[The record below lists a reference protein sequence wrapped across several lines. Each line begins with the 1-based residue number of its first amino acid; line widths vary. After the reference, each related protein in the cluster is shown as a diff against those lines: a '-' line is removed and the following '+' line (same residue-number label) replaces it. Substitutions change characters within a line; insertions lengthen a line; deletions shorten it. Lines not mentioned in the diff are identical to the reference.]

1 MSSKQ
6 IQCRMHKNIEN
17 RKIKGKKI
25 QTVNI
30 TNFGKYDI
38 LEYKLKN
45 CKFLKFQSTIYW
57 NIKTY
62 F

>member
-6 IQCRMHKNIEN
+6 IQCRLHKNIEN
-17 RKIKGKKI
+17 RKIKEKKI

-38 LEYKLKN
+38 LEYK
-45 CKFLKFQSTIYW
+45 
-57 NIKTY
+57 
-62 F
+62 